1 MAEQRRP
8 GLPPPGFES
17 PDVERDSSRSITPQ
31 ETPAVAAGPGSSP
44 PRTRPPPGPGAVPP
58 AGPPRAPPTLTAT
71 ERRPAGPSAFL
82 DRRSAAP
89 STETRR
95 SMVPT
100 EPGVER
106 RQPPSAPPPEAA
118 APEKRPSLTSSAVP
132 RLETPPPFSEP
143 PRRAAP
149 PGPAAEPPSPGADA
163 RRPPP
168 SAPPSEPTPGTGDR
182 RLGAS
187 SGNPAGPDRR
197 NATGTGRRPLPS
209 EPGESSQAGRFWPAQ
224 PRTLEESGLTASMVE
239 ELVLKAIF
247 YAGEMRG
254 MDIANRLKL
263 PTSVVDDV
271 LEGLRRQK
279 YIDIRGG
286 GGSGLG
292 KSTMIYQLTTFAT
305 DVLRQILDRNRY
317 NGPAP
322 VTLQEWIASVKKQT
336 IRGNRITRHRMEDK
350 FGDLII
356 RDYIF
361 DGIGPAMNSGRA
373 IFFYGP
379 PGNGKTAICQG
390 MVNCFDGDIFIP
402 HAILIDDFIVRIYDN
417 ILHKPVEDEAG
428 ASYDRRWVRCRR
440 PLVVVGGELTLEML
454 DLVYSPEVKYYEA
467 PFQMKATNGMLLIDD
482 FGRQKVAPKDLLNRW
497 IVPLESDVDMLT
509 LHTGKK
515 VQVPFDVFSAF
526 STNLDPSDLVDDAF
540 LRRVRYKL
548 EVQRPDEE
556 LFHQIFEVMCRKR
569 AVEYDADVVQ
579 YLLDTHYTPHQR
591 ALAACQPR
599 DLLDQMIDMAHYQ
612 GESPRL
618 SHDLV
623 DAAVRSYFVRFD
635 KES

>member
-8 GLPPPGFES
+8 GANPPPFES
-17 PDVERDSSRSITPQ
+17 PEFETDSGRAVTPR
-31 ETPAVAAGPGSSP
+31 EVPTYPPGNVLSAP
-44 PRTRPPPGPGAVPP
+44 PRPRVPPGQ
-58 AGPPRAPPTLTAT
+58 AP
-71 ERRPAGPSAFL
+71 
-82 DRRSAAP
+82 AAP
-89 STETRR
+89 GGPAR
-95 SMVPT
+95 
-100 EPGVER
+100 
-106 RQPPSAPPPEAA
+106 PPSAPSAPERRPIGPSPFLERRAPSSPSPEARRVIANLPTEQLPPVPGELRRPAPQVPSMDLA
-118 APEKRPSLTSSAVP
+118 AVPLEKRTAPPVPTMDLPSVIVDQRRTAPPVPTSELPPVP
-132 RLETPPPFSEP
+132 VEP
-143 PRRAAP
+143 RRPTSGAPVPERRMTGTMRRAAV
-149 PGPAAEPPSPGADA
+149 GEGGGVAGSAA
-163 RRPPP
+163 
-168 SAPPSEPTPGTGDR
+168 
-182 RLGAS
+182 
-187 SGNPAGPDRR
+187 
-197 NATGTGRRPLPS
+197 
-209 EPGESSQAGRFWPAQ
+209 FWPAQ
-224 PRTLEESGLTASMVE
+224 PRTLADTGLTATMVE

-247 YAGEMRG
+247 FAGEMRG

-263 PTSVVDDV
+263 PSAIIDEVV
-271 LEGLRRQK
+271 EGLRRQK

-286 GGSGLG
+286 GGSGVG

-322 VTLQEWIASVKKQT
+322 VSLQEWIEVVKKQT
-336 IRGNRITRHRMEDK
+336 VRSNRITRQRMEDK

-390 MVNCFDGDIFIP
+390 MVNCFDGEIFIP
-402 HAILIDDFIVRIYDN
+402 HAILIDDFVVRIFDS
-417 ILHKPVEDEAG
+417 ILHKPIEDDE
-428 ASYDRRWVRCRR
+428 STQPYDRRWVRCRR

-482 FGRQKVAPKDLLNRW
+482 FGRQKVSPKELLNRW

-515 VQVPFDVFSAF
+515 VQVPFDVFAAF
-526 STNLDPSDLVDDAF
+526 STNLEPSDLVDDAF

-548 EVQRPDEE
+548 EVQPPDED

-569 AVEYDADVVQ
+569 GVAYDADMVQ
-579 YLLDTHYTPHQR
+579 YLIDTHYKPMGR
-591 ALAACQPR
+591 RFAACQPR
-599 DLLDQMIDMAHYQ
+599 DLLDQVIDMAHYRGMAPQ
-612 GESPRL
+612 L
-618 SHDLV
+618 DQDLI
-623 DAAVRSYFVRFD
+623 DSAVRSYFVRFD
-635 KES
+635 KEQQR